1 VLLHGRVK
9 RIVIAMISR
18 LLDSGL
24 FISIGTVLVT
34 VSTFLVFGR
43 VGMLSLLFIILCGVI
58 YSLIGLHRALCEH
71 IKVLED
77 KKKR

>member
-1 VLLHGRVK
+1 
-9 RIVIAMISR
+9 MISR

-34 VSTFLVFGR
+34 GSTFLVFGR
-43 VGMLSLLFIILCGVI
+43 VGILSLLFIILCGVI
-58 YSLIGLHRALCEH
+58 YSLIGLHGVLCEYTK
-71 IKVLED
+71 ILED